1 MGSKAPTEQPQAPD
15 SAVNT
20 DTVANVNNDN
30 VPDTANAT
38 NTPDTTKTANTS
50 GTTNSTS
57 VPDVSNTVSPANA
70 KSQRSRVNKKRIGVI
85 AGIAAAVLVVVGVVV
100 LAINLIN
107 NRNLITASPDATV
120 QDITKRIDQ
129 LSKSSN
135 IDSMMYYIDNIAAT
149 KNDGSAHQNLTNQD
163 MGNIYND
170 GMMAV
175 MNYISSNQDLEQ
187 RDNYTTAVINY
198 AHSADDL
205 LQTGDSAAS
214 VYVAESA
221 FGNMEVANQ
230 YLQIAKERGINYNIE
245 PEGQE

>member
-1 MGSKAPTEQPQAPD
+1 MEREGNNMGSKAPTEQPQAPD

-20 DTVANVNNDN
+20 DTAVDVNNDN
-30 VPDTANAT
+30 VPDTANAI
-38 NTPDTTKTANTS
+38 NTTS
-50 GTTNSTS
+50 S
-57 VPDVSNTVSPANA
+57 
-70 KSQRSRVNKKRIGVI
+70 RSRVNKKRIGVI
-85 AGIAAAVLVVVGVVV
+85 AGIAAAVLVVVGVIV

-175 MNYISSNQDLEQ
+175 LNYISSNRDLEQ

-230 YLQIAKERGINYNIE
+230 YLQIAKERGINYIVQ
-245 PEGQE
+245 PDGQG

>member
-15 SAVNT
+15 SAVNA
-20 DTVANVNNDN
+20 DTAVDVNNDN
-30 VPDTANAT
+30 VPDTANAI
-38 NTPDTTKTANTS
+38 NTTS
-50 GTTNSTS
+50 S
-57 VPDVSNTVSPANA
+57 
-70 KSQRSRVNKKRIGVI
+70 RSRVNKKRIGVI
-85 AGIAAAVLVVVGVVV
+85 AGIAAAVLVVVGVIV

-175 MNYISSNQDLEQ
+175 LNYISSNQDLEQ

-230 YLQIAKERGINYNIE
+230 YLQIAKERGINYIVQ
-245 PEGQE
+245 PDGQG